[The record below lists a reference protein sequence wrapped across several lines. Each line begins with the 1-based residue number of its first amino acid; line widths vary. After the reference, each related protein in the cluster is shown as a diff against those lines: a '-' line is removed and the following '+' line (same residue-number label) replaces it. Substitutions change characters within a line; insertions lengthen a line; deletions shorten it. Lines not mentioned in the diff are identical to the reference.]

1 MTNKKITVYIVA
13 LIALMTVIFLAFK
26 SQNVVVQKSLIT
38 NFEECKNA
46 GFPVMESYP
55 EQCRDGEGNL
65 FVQIIENPDVVTNP
79 PSMSVP
85 APSTSSAIFNKAV
98 TLKINEVI
106 IFPDNLKVE
115 LKEINDSRC
124 PKDVQCV
131 WAGELSALFLLSNG
145 KLSAPQELR
154 LGTTNNKTG
163 IAEGYNLVLQ
173 SATENTAT
181 IIVSNTASTSSS
193 KKCYIG
199 GCSAQLCTDQKDMMS
214 TCEYR
219 EEYACFKTAKCEVQK
234 SGECGWTDSSELALC
249 LSKAS
254 TR

>member
-1 MTNKKITVYIVA
+1 MAASV
-13 LIALMTVIFLAFK
+13 LILVVIFLAFK
-26 SQNVVVQKSLIT
+26 SQNVAVQKPLIT

-79 PSMSVP
+79 PIVP
-85 APSTSSAIFNKAV
+85 VPNPSTSNAIFNKAI
-98 TLKINEVI
+98 TFKINETI
-106 IFPDNLKVE
+106 TFPDNLKVE

-131 WAGELSALFLLSNG
+131 WAGELSALFLLSG
-145 KLSAPQELR
+145 AKLSATQELR
-154 LGTTNNKTG
+154 LGTTNNKSGT
-163 IAEGYNLVLQ
+163 AEGYTFILQ
-173 SATENTAT
+173 TATENTAT
-181 IIVSNTASTSSS
+181 IIVSYKSTTSSA
-193 KKCYIG
+193 KKCHIG
-199 GCSAQLCTDQKDMMS
+199 GCSAQLCTDQKDMAS

-234 SGECGWTDSSELALC
+234 SGECGWTETSDLALC

-254 TR
+254 MR